1 MTPFIQAIG
10 LLVVVAA
17 VVAVACFVIAWIDIV
32 IQRGPKTRPNPAE
45 MRRFMMCG
53 FYCNPEDRRPVVHRP
68 FGRGYTINLRREHLV
83 VVLIVMTVLATLA
96 AVLLYAVP
104 VQPS

>member
-1 MTPFIQAIG
+1 MTQFIQAIG
-10 LLVVVAA
+10 LLISVAVVVVAA
-17 VVAVACFVIAWIDIV
+17 CFLIAWVDIA
-32 IQRGPKTRPNPAE
+32 IHRGPKNRPTPAE

-53 FYCNPEDRRPVVHRP
+53 FYCNPEDPRPLVHRP

-83 VVLIVMTVLATLA
+83 VVLIVMTVLAMLA

-104 VQPS
+104 VQQ